1 MMRTFHPLLSDP
13 LLPYLA
19 FLNNALFMNSRFVL
33 PLWTKMFHRFFRG
46 SLADNGKQVFED
58 HYSLIRTLVPR
69 DRLLEYSVDEGW
81 EPLCRFLGCAI
92 PAVKFPA
99 GNNVESFRKK
109 MGAAIRHGVWKG
121 FKRLCLVILA
131 FYVLWAAAAKAT
143 TRECSVL
150 V

>member
-1 MMRTFHPLLSDP
+1 MSGMRGAVAALLCLTALAACSDDTSTSTDP
-13 LLPYLA
+13 VEVEVGEA
-19 FLNNALFMNSRFVL
+19 FTWNNYA
-33 PLWTKMFHRFFRG
+33 
-46 SLADNGKQVFED
+46 
-58 HYSLIRTLVPR
+58 
-69 DRLLEYSVDEGW
+69 VDEGW
-81 EPLCRFLGCAI
+81 EPLCRFLGCAT
-92 PAVKFPA
+92 PAVKFPT